1 MDGERS
7 EKQRT
12 PSLSSLIQ
20 EVVAQP
26 DWQEGNAVAFII
38 TGSGKRV
45 AESYDRYNKDGAPTL
60 YIEY

>member
-1 MDGERS
+1 MYGERS
-7 EKQRT
+7 GKQRT

-45 AESYDRYNKDGAPTL
+45 AESYDGDKDSAPVL
-60 YIEY
+60 YVEY